1 MVAHQPHDP
10 RMPFT
15 TMSRRCGRGPVLS
28 RPAAWSRRWG
38 GPPPVGRAG
47 RALLRGRAAVLALG
61 VATACSDSPTAPV
74 DPLFAHYVAIG
85 NSITAGFQSGGISDA
100 TQRASFPALIAGQA
114 RARYAYASLGAGCPP
129 PIADLTTALSGSGVG
144 SCSASGIPGRR
155 LLNNVAVPGADS
167 FDPIA
172 SSPAGDPLTTLI
184 LDGKN
189 QVDKALEQTPSL
201 VTIWI
206 GNNDVLEGAVDGR
219 LTASLPTPEAV
230 FASNYGT
237 MVNRLVSA
245 GVEDGIL
252 IGVADV
258 TQIPLLMPASGLQN
272 QSIRFALNLA
282 TGQSVTVDASCTG
295 SSVRVS
301 LAIVPAI
308 ASGEHPPVIACSPTT
323 NPPVGDRFIL
333 DATEQSAL
341 TAAVNKYNTYI
352 SAKADSVGYAFFDPN
367 PLWSAA
373 RARGD
378 IPAIID
384 VSNLSQPFGP
394 LFSLDGVH
402 PSRAG
407 QILIAN
413 ALIDLVAAEF
423 GVSLRRL

>member
-1 MVAHQPHDP
+1 MA
-10 RMPFT
+10 
-15 TMSRRCGRGPVLS
+15 
-28 RPAAWSRRWG
+28 
-38 GPPPVGRAG
+38 
-47 RALLRGRAAVLALG
+47 AAVVTLVA
-61 VATACSDSPTAPV
+61 ATACSDSPTAPV

-100 TQRASFPALIAGQA
+100 TQRVSFPALIAGRA
-114 RARYAYASLGAGCPP
+114 GARYAYASLGAGCPP
-129 PIADLTTALSGSGVG
+129 PIADLTTALAGLGSGSCAV
-144 SCSASGIPGRR
+144 SGTPGRR
-155 LLNNVAVPGADS
+155 VLNNVAVPGADS

-172 SSPAGDPLTTLI
+172 PSPDSDRLTTLI

-201 VTIWI
+201 VTVWI

-219 LTASLPTPEAV
+219 LSASLPTPETA
-230 FASNYGT
+230 FAANYGS
-237 MVNRLVSA
+237 MVNRLVDG
-245 GVEDGIL
+245 GVEKGIL

-258 TQIPLLMPASGLQN
+258 TQIPLLMPASALQN

-295 SSVRVS
+295 SSVRIS
-301 LAIVPAI
+301 LAVVPAI
-308 ASGEHPPVIACSPTT
+308 ASGEHPPVIACTPTM

-341 TAAVNKYNTYI
+341 TAAVAKYNTYI
-352 SAKADSVGYAFFDPN
+352 SGKADSVGFVYFDPN

-378 IPAIID
+378 IPAVLDI
-384 VSNLSQPFGP
+384 SNLSAPFGP

-407 QILIAN
+407 QVLIAN
-413 ALIDLVAAEF
+413 ALIDLIAAEF